1 MSLPKRRAVAKS
13 NLAAL
18 QTLRRLRQEG
28 GSRLQEY
35 EVQEPEV
42 IYDEVTEEIYQSE
55 VKKVTEMVVNDD
67 GTRYITEELDDLGQK
82 YADESEYEEDPIDEK
97 RKRKGSENQ
106 NDAKPNTTI
115 NNYFLRAAIS
125 NKLTKHRS
133 TKSTK
138 EESEFM
144 SDLLQR
150 LDDEDEDDEQ
160 EEFIQ
165 SLIQENNQLNAVSM
179 DYKPMNPDAD
189 GEFMYQRNQKRVN
202 GGLQSYT
209 CEKNKLDTMSMEYTP
224 LKSNLTYQEKVDDE
238 QGQSFNHETN
248 TVSMEYTPL
257 DSEVIYQEKIDDKQ
271 GQSSIHETDKM
282 DTVSMEYIPFDS
294 EFTYQEKVDDK
305 QDQSYIHETNQ
316 PDTASMDH
324 NKPLKLDTN
333 SEFIYQTKNDKKFDQ
348 SFIQETIPPIND
360 QSHNCYRLFWIDAVE
375 KFGIVYIIGKVFNN
389 ESKTYISCCATVKNI
404 HRNVFILPRQ
414 RKLDEHDNE
423 TEIDVTMEDVSSE
436 VNDIFK
442 KKFRDFQVFTKPVNR
457 KYGFELPDIP
467 TEAQYLKVTYPFT
480 QDSLPRNLSGKT
492 FTRAFGTNTSALEL
506 FILKRKIK
514 GPCWLEIKDAI
525 VETSRISWCKL
536 ELVVDDPKKISI
548 LKESN
553 FSEPIKSPSLTTMS
567 LSLRTIMNHKK
578 QVNEI
583 AAFSVRFYPKVPLD
597 EAVTPEKLQY
607 PVQYSA
613 IRQLNDK
620 PWWTHGFEELV
631 EKERKKGLHLNLEA
645 NEYSLINYLLALI
658 KQYDPDVFIGH
669 NFIGFDLDVLLHR
682 LKELKIKDWSCLGR
696 LRRVVWPKSQS
707 GSTANESSF
716 VEKSIVNGRLI
727 CDTYLNAK
735 DLVKSKNYSLTELVL
750 SQLGKL
756 RKDIEYDKIPMYYS
770 RAKDLLD
777 VVCHCWNDAI
787 FTAEL
792 MFKLQILPLT
802 KQLTNLAGNIWS
814 KTLIGSRADRNE
826 FLLLHEFHQH
836 KYICPDK
843 EYKKIQEQISV
854 DGEDES
860 TETKASGRRK
870 PTYAGGLV
878 LEPKKGFYDNYVVLL
893 DFNSLYPSIIQE
905 YNICF
910 TTVVR
915 VGMEKN
921 ITPEIPDSSL
931 PQGILPKLIA
941 KLVERRRMVKNLMKS
956 SIVTSDK
963 LAEYDIRQKA
973 LKLTANSMYG
983 CLGYTYSRFY
993 AKPLA
998 MLITFKGREIL
1009 ENTVKLAENEKMEV
1023 IYGDTDSIMINT
1035 KAIDINQALEVGNI
1049 LKKKVNERY
1058 KLLELEIDGFF
1069 EKLLLLKKKKYA
1081 AIVVEKKNGILERSC
1096 ETKGLDLVRRDWCD
1110 LVNKVSRFVLDQILS
1125 SHDREVIV
1133 NTIHAYLRQVGEDT
1147 RSGNYPINS
1156 FIINKNLAKS
1166 PEAYT
1171 DAKIQP
1177 HVQVALRMKKKG
1189 LSARTGDFIPYVICL
1204 TADGK
1209 EFDKNISDRA
1219 FHPDEINESDL
1230 RIDYD
1235 WYLKI
1240 QIHASVS
1247 RLCGHIEGIDNAS
1260 IAECL
1265 GFDPSKF
1272 KSSSNLA
1279 TSHKI
1284 GSKMPDGE
1292 RFKDVEKFM
1301 PICIHCNVTNIFEGL
1316 KDSEG
1321 LIKCN
1326 GCNTIIPFSSIL
1338 TQLTFKVRSY
1348 IKQYYDGWKVCDE
1361 QSCLYRTRQVTYSKN
1376 CINRGCNGKMK
1387 GEYDEQKLYLQLLY
1401 LSQLFDISKVQKRA
1415 EFGSKNIEEIGR
1427 LKSLV
1432 DRHLDR
1438 NALRYVN
1445 LGELFNYYFE

>member
-1 MSLPKRRAVAKS
+1 MSLPKRRAVAKSS

-35 EVQEPEV
+35 EVHEPEV
-42 IYDEVTEEIYQSE
+42 IYDEVSEEIYQSE

-67 GTRYITEELDDLGQK
+67 GTQYITEELDDLGQK
-82 YADESEYEEDPIDEK
+82 YADESEYEDDPMDEK

-106 NDAKPNTTI
+106 TDAKPNTTI

-150 LDDEDEDDEQ
+150 LDDEDENDEQ
-160 EEFIQ
+160 EELFQ
-165 SLIQENNQLNAVSM
+165 SLIHE
-179 DYKPMNPDAD
+179 YKPLNPDAN
-189 GEFMYQRNQKRVN
+189 GEFMYQ
-202 GGLQSYT
+202 
-209 CEKNKLDTMSMEYTP
+209 KNKTKVDNGFQSSIYETNTISTEYRP
-224 LKSNLTYQEKVDDE
+224 LNSNLTYQEKVDDE
-238 QGQSFNHETN
+238 WSQSFIHETN

-257 DSEVIYQEKIDDKQ
+257 DSGFDKIDDKIDDKQNQLPIHETNKQDTMLFDSDFTYQEKIDYKQ
-271 GQSSIHETDKM
+271 DQSFIHETSQP
-282 DTVSMEYIPFDS
+282 DTVSMECDH
-294 EFTYQEKVDDK
+294 
-305 QDQSYIHETNQ
+305 DQ
-316 PDTASMDH
+316 
-324 NKPLKLDTN
+324 PLKLDAN
-333 SEFIYQTKNDKKFDQ
+333 SEFIYQTKDDRHEFDQ
-348 SFIQETIPPIND
+348 SFIQETIPSIND
-360 QSHNCYRLFWIDAVE
+360 QSDNCYRLFWIDAVE

-389 ESKTYISCCATVKNI
+389 ESNTYISCCAAVKNI

-414 RKLDEHDNE
+414 KKLDEHDNE

-436 VNDIFK
+436 VNDFFK
-442 KKFRDFQVFTKPVNR
+442 KKFGDFQHFTKPVNR

-480 QDSLPRNLSGKT
+480 QDALPKNLSGKT
-492 FTRAFGTNTSALEL
+492 FSRAFGTNTSALEL
-506 FILKRKIK
+506 LILKRKIK

-567 LSLRTIMNHKK
+567 LSLRTVMNHKK

-583 AAFSVRFYPKVPLD
+583 VAFSVRFYPKVPLD

-607 PVQYSA
+607 PEQYSA
-613 IRQLNDK
+613 IRQLNDR

-631 EKERKKGLHLNLEA
+631 EEERKKGLHLKLET

-658 KQYDPDVFIGH
+658 KQYDPDIFIGH

-682 LKELKIKDWSCLGR
+682 LKDLKIKDWSCLGR
-696 LRRVVWPKSQS
+696 LRRNVWPKSQS
-707 GSTANESSF
+707 GSSANESSF
-716 VEKSIVNGRLI
+716 VEKSIVNGRLV

-735 DLVKSKNYSLTELVL
+735 ELIKSKNYSLTELVS

-756 RKDIEYDKIPMYYS
+756 RKDIEYDKIPMYYN

-777 VVCHCWNDAI
+777 IVCHCWNDAI

-814 KTLIGSRADRNE
+814 KTLLGSRADRNE

-836 KYICPDK
+836 KYVCPNK
-843 EYKKIQEQISV
+843 EYKKIQEQFSV

-860 TETKASGRRK
+860 TEAKANGRRK

-910 TTVVR
+910 TTVAR
-915 VGMEKN
+915 VGMEKD
-921 ITPEIPDSSL
+921 TVPEIPDSSL

-941 KLVERRRMVKNLMKS
+941 KLVKRRRMVKNLMKS
-956 SIVTSDK
+956 STVTSDK
-963 LAEYDIRQKA
+963 LAEYDIRQRA

-998 MLITFKGREIL
+998 MLITSKGREIL

-1035 KAIDINQALEVGNI
+1035 KAIDINQAFEVGSI

-1125 SHDREVIV
+1125 SHDREVVV
-1133 NTIHAYLRQVGEDT
+1133 NTIHTHLRQVGEDT

-1204 TADGK
+1204 TADDK
-1209 EFDKNISDRA
+1209 SESDKNISDRA
-1219 FHPDEINESDL
+1219 FHPDEINESNL
-1230 RIDYD
+1230 QIDYD

-1247 RLCGHIEGIDNAS
+1247 RLCEHIEGIDNAS

-1265 GFDPSKF
+1265 V
-1272 KSSSNLA
+1272 
-1279 TSHKI
+1279 HRI
-1284 GSKMPDGE
+1284 
-1292 RFKDVEKFM
+1292 
-1301 PICIHCNVTNIFEGL
+1301 
-1316 KDSEG
+1316 
-1321 LIKCN
+1321 
-1326 GCNTIIPFSSIL
+1326 
-1338 TQLTFKVRSY
+1338 
-1348 IKQYYDGWKVCDE
+1348 W
-1361 QSCLYRTRQVTYSKN
+1361 
-1376 CINRGCNGKMK
+1376 
-1387 GEYDEQKLYLQLLY
+1387 
-1401 LSQLFDISKVQKRA
+1401 
-1415 EFGSKNIEEIGR
+1415 
-1427 LKSLV
+1427 
-1432 DRHLDR
+1432 
-1438 NALRYVN
+1438 
-1445 LGELFNYYFE
+1445 